1 MKCQRF
7 FSIPLSAVFL
17 LMGFVYYITLFV
29 FIEDW
34 VGLQSSAGSLNALIF
49 TFFSSLCL
57 VSFLASVLIDPG
69 QVPASYVPDLEQT
82 RASDQQPNKN
92 WVMPRHV
99 LQLWASWQGHFGD
112 HRNMVVW
119 RMVPCCVMWCIW
131 RERNARHFED
141 CERSVLDL
149 KLLFFQTLVH
159 NRGTVTSVLHTSLLE
174 LIIAG
179 SAEGSSLSMD

>member
-1 MKCQRF
+1 
-7 FSIPLSAVFL
+7 
-17 LMGFVYYITLFV
+17 MGFVYYITLFV

-92 WVMPRHV
+92 VSFLCFNIRIV
-99 LQLWASWQGHFGD
+99 FS
-112 HRNMVVW
+112 
-119 RMVPCCVMWCIW
+119 
-131 RERNARHFED
+131 
-141 CERSVLDL
+141 
-149 KLLFFQTLVH
+149 LVYACFV
-159 NRGTVTSVLHTSLLE
+159 RKYE
-174 LIIAG
+174 
-179 SAEGSSLSMD
+179 EKRRF